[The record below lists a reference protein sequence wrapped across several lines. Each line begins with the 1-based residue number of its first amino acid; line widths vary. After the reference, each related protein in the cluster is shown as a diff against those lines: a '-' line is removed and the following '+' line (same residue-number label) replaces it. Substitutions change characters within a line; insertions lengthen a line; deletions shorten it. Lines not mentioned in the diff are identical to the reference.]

1 MVLRCGR
8 LFDGRRMW
16 VRDTQHQPDECIVV
30 VIRGELITQVCRP
43 CTCCWYPPSAYS
55 STGGVT
61 QQVGWESE
69 VGPDVATGA
78 EVIDLTRY
86 TVMPGTTRTSF

>member
-30 VIRGELITQVCRP
+30 VIRGELITQVCLALARAAG
-43 CTCCWYPPSAYS
+43 TPPPAYS
-55 STGGVT
+55 STGG
-61 QQVGWESE
+61 G
-69 VGPDVATGA
+69 
-78 EVIDLTRY
+78 
-86 TVMPGTTRTSF
+86 